1 MKHHSR
7 SEARGA
13 LLSISQG
20 CDRDQHQLSL
30 KTLFFLPGPVVGP
43 SPVLSGPLSVT
54 GNPSWVL
61 EVVPNLP
68 QMSHISISFPRP
80 TRAFH
85 TTHGKGCGWGVPFP
99 LVEQRRSHSGALMA
113 PKQPPMMFKLPS
125 VTRLWEDLD
134 PDLSFSHHMGMI
146 LIFF

>member
-1 MKHHSR
+1 M
-7 SEARGA
+7 
-13 LLSISQG
+13 
-20 CDRDQHQLSL
+20 
-30 KTLFFLPGPVVGP
+30 
-43 SPVLSGPLSVT
+43 LSGPLSVT

-146 LIFF
+146 LIFFLNALDNMKTMNSLQSCTNPDSGLGSASELSTLAATGVVNI